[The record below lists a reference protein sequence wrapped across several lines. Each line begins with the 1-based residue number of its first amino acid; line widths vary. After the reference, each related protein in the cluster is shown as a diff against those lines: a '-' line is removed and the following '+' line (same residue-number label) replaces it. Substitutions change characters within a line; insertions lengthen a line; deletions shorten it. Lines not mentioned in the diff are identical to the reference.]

1 MHLMRRLMIPSL
13 TINIHF
19 SAEHVQG
26 ITNVAADLLSRL
38 QVSEFRSKFPHM
50 RKEQIPVPPSLVKIY
65 VKPLIY

>member
-1 MHLMRRLMIPSL
+1 MHLMRRLMIPSM
-13 TINIHF
+13 TFNIHF

-26 ITNVAADLLSRL
+26 ITNVAADLLSR
-38 QVSEFRSKFPHM
+38 FPHM